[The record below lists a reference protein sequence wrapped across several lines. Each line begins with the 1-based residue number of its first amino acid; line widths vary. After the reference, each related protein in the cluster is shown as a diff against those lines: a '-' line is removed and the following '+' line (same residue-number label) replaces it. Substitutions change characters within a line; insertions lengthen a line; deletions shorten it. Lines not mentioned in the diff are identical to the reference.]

1 MAQSGYSLGNGPG
14 IPSLHT
20 GSLGDS
26 CTGANHSQASQNSFD
41 QNRQTI
47 PGLGLGFF
55 GKAETSAPSQMTL
68 SEKGNPTVTNHAID
82 DSAEEGEVSED
93 EFEDLY
99 EPQGSVAVTEGAKIA
114 PEINASY
121 VEMSDE
127 ERDRSGS
134 YSPFLSER
142 EIDVL
147 PAELAP
153 QSADHSKTATVHET
167 FKELTKPVDVLEEAK
182 NKAKEAILRLRG
194 VNIRY
199 QDFLNE
205 GIDKAVLDQL
215 FTDLGL
221 DKSSNEPVTKTAV
234 NSGSLSTESDIP
246 TTTSHEP
253 ILEAST
259 STDKSEERKDRIARL
274 LAAKGSK
281 APKAGS
287 VTVVGKIGKASNAKV
302 NSEKSKLLQQKME
315 ALLKA
320 REEKQKQ
327 IERQVTVAESNMQPK
342 SIPDSLG
349 SDSVDAIA
357 TSFALPVTA
366 TNDEAA
372 RPSTEGVTSASS
384 PEKVLVWTQT
394 GSSSASDGPFQ
405 KSFGHTGPFLIDV
418 SDDEEDTDMEI
429 ESPEQRLSSL
439 HALNSPGRVQ
449 APAPS
454 LTQSPGSLATP
465 PSRQY
470 DLENMN
476 KKIEAMKRKIAMA
489 EAKKKL
495 KLSAPA
501 SPAASPRPKA
511 YDIYETKSSSPDNS
525 ALATQSTTYSRVKK
539 EAEPQMTSP
548 ASPKMNRSRAASERL
563 PMLESRRKEQLLRLK
578 VLQSQ
583 VANIEK
589 ELKEGFEE
597 EQKLREDLDYISD
610 DDVTMPTAPELAAA
624 QMMTAQPAIENAAVP
639 TAPRQNLP
647 NPIDILSSDD
657 IATESS
663 SRSTPE
669 DVRASIPPEHAVGTT
684 RPVLEPQQTVDL
696 EALHDTDSERNV
708 DAVMDEADSSGE
720 DSEHNED
727 AVMDEADSSG
737 EEADGGSDGYEPAD
751 ASPLESRLSSP
762 NLKMAELAPELTDKD
777 PAAAALSA
785 ELLSAGRQGSSPVL
799 ESEREVVP
807 ASLHCRVAQT
817 NEASLGARAYIR
829 ESRSCPRQVELSAI
843 RLPATLFSLVPI
855 PP

>member
-1 MAQSGYSLGNGPG
+1 MAQSGYSLGNGTG
-14 IPSLHT
+14 IPSFHT
-20 GSLGDS
+20 GPLADS
-26 CTGANHSQASQNSFD
+26 NTGANHSQATHNSFD

-55 GKAETSAPSQMTL
+55 GKAEISVPSQMTL
-68 SEKGNPTVTNHAID
+68 SEKGKPTVTNRAVD

-99 EPQGSVAVTEGAKIA
+99 EPQVSVAVTEGPNVA

-153 QSADHSKTATVHET
+153 RSTDHSKTAAVHET
-167 FKELTKPVDVLEEAK
+167 FKGLIKPVDVLQQAK
-182 NKAKEAILRLRG
+182 NKAKEAILRLQG

-221 DKSSNEPVTKTAV
+221 EKSSTEPVSTTTVSSGLPPTK
-234 NSGSLSTESDIP
+234 SDIP
-246 TTTSHEP
+246 IKTAHEP
-253 ILEAST
+253 TVEAST
-259 STDKSEERKDRIARL
+259 STNKSEERKDRIARL

-287 VTVVGKIGKASNAKV
+287 VTVVGKIGKASNTKV

-320 REEKQKQ
+320 REEKQRQ
-327 IERQVTVAESNMQPK
+327 IERQITVAVSNMEPN
-342 SIPDSLG
+342 SIPGPVG
-349 SDSVDAIA
+349 SDTVDVIA
-357 TSFALPVTA
+357 TESARPVTA
-366 TNDEAA
+366 KNDQAA
-372 RPSTEGVTSASS
+372 RPSTEAVTSASS
-384 PEKVLVWTQT
+384 PGKVLVSMQT
-394 GSSSASDGPFQ
+394 SGSSASDGPFQ
-405 KSFGHTGPFLIDV
+405 KSFRHTGPFLIDV
-418 SDDEEDTDMEI
+418 SDDEEDTDMDI

-439 HALNSPGRVQ
+439 HALNSPARVQ
-449 APAPS
+449 APGPS

-495 KLSAPA
+495 KLSAPT

-511 YDIYETKSSSPDNS
+511 FDMYETNPSSPDNS
-525 ALATQSTTYSRVKK
+525 ALATHSTTYSRAKK
-539 EAEPQMTSP
+539 VTETRTTSP

-610 DDVTMPTAPELAAA
+610 DDVAMPTAPELAAA
-624 QMMTAQPAIENAAVP
+624 QMMAAQTAIENIAVP
-639 TAPRQNLP
+639 TAPRHNLS

-669 DVRASIPPEHAVGTT
+669 DVRASVASEHTVGST
-684 RPVLEPQQTVDL
+684 RPVLEPQQTVVL
-696 EALHDTDSERNV
+696 EALHDINSERNE
-708 DAVMDEADSSGE
+708 DAVMHEADSSGG
-720 DSEHNED
+720 
-727 AVMDEADSSG
+727 EAD
-737 EEADGGSDGYEPAD
+737 DDSDGYEPAE
-751 ASPLESRLSSP
+751 ASPLELRLSSP
-762 NLKMAELAPELTDKD
+762 NLNMAEPSPELTDKD

-785 ELLSAGRQGSSPVL
+785 ELLSAGRQDSSPVL
-799 ESEREVVP
+799 ESKREVVP
-807 ASLHCRVAQT
+807 ASLHRRVAQT
-817 NEASLGARAYIR
+817 NKAPLGARAYIR
-829 ESRSCPRQVELSAI
+829 ESRSCFWQVELSAI
-843 RLPATLFSLVPI
+843 
-855 PP
+855 